1 MHGKRESGMLEG
13 KFSNCQV
20 DEVLQ
25 TVAQG
30 TGTGR
35 LSIEGTSVFG
45 GRVQATFFLEGA
57 RIVHADAMPGTPFH
71 VLVDLFSLR
80 EGNFAFAA
88 GETSTIRDQSVT
100 VADVVLQVTAA
111 LDEWNAIRQQ
121 IDSIDAVFALKPDGS
136 TNMLSL
142 TSEQWQIM
150 ARLDGKASIREV
162 GNATG
167 KAVITVAKMVNEFVQ
182 AGLAVEVQRAVAE
195 ESSERV
201 QPQRRSLFG
210 LWTRK

>member
-1 MHGKRESGMLEG
+1 MLEG

-45 GRVQATFFLEGA
+45 GRVQATFFLEDA
-57 RIVHADAMPGTPFH
+57 HIVHADAMPGTPYH

-80 EGNFAFAA
+80 EGSFAFAG
-88 GETSTIRDQSVT
+88 GETSTIRDQSVP

-121 IDSIDAVFALKPDGS
+121 IDSVDAVFALKPDGS
-136 TNMLSL
+136 TSMLSL
-142 TSEQWQIM
+142 TGEQWQIM

-162 GNATG
+162 ANTTQ
-167 KAVITVAKMVNEFVQ
+167 KAIIAVAKVVNEFVQ
-182 AGLAVEVQRAVAE
+182 AGLAAEVQVPVAE
-195 ESSERV
+195 ESSEPV